1 MIIHKFN
8 KTFIG
13 KVLNRPAKE
22 NKSPYLLNFEMNN
35 KKYIGHTPS
44 LGLSG
49 LIKEV
54 CYYYIRK
61 K

>member
-22 NKSPYLLNFEMNN
+22 NKSPYLLNFMNN
-35 KKYIGHTPS
+35 KKYIGQVY
-44 LGLSG
+44 LD
-49 LIKEV
+49 
-54 CYYYIRK
+54 
-61 K
+61 